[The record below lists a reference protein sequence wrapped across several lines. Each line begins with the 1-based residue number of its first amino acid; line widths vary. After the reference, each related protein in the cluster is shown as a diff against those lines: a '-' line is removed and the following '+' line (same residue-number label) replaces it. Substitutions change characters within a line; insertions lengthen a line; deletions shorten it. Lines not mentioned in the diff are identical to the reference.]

1 MDMLKRINE
10 NLISPIEMESYLQSL
25 SEVEDQGI
33 ETQVFVAL
41 QTFPNDKGK
50 RFSIGMRMHALSEIL
65 ASDDLPGWVKPTD
78 TDGIVYVAENLYM
91 AAGLEQM
98 VEAENDIS
106 FNKDTLL
113 KRAFNL
119 KIPL

>member
-1 MDMLKRINE
+1 MNMLKTINE
-10 NLISPIEMESYLQSL
+10 NPISPIEMESYLQSL
-25 SEVEDQGI
+25 SEMEDQGI

-41 QTFPNDKGK
+41 GTFPNSKGK

-78 TDGIVYVAENLYM
+78 TDGIVNVAENLYM

-98 VEAENDIS
+98 VEVENDIG
-106 FNKDTLL
+106 FNKDQLI
-113 KRAFNL
+113 KRVFQLNVL
-119 KIPL
+119 R

>member
-10 NLISPIEMESYLQSL
+10 NPISPIEMECYLQSL
-25 SEVEDQGI
+25 SEMEDQGI

-41 QTFPNDKGK
+41 HTFPNNKGK

-65 ASDDLPGWVKPTD
+65 ANDDLPGWVKPTD
-78 TDGIVYVAENLYM
+78 TDGMVNVAENLYM

-98 VEAENDIS
+98 VEAENDIG
-106 FNKDTLL
+106 FNKDKLI
-113 KRAFNL
+113 KRAFHLNRC
-119 KIPL
+119 